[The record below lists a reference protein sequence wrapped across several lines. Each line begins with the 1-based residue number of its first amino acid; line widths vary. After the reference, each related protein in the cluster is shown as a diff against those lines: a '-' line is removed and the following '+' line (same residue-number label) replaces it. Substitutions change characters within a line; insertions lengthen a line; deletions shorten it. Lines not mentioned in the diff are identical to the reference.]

1 MQTFYEWAEKTH
13 NEDWRNWVAGAAAG
27 LGGLAGMNAPQQA
40 WGQEK
45 PAMVQQQAQEVSL
58 GKDLRKPTATISGD
72 KIIIKYLP
80 ALVFGG
86 TWKTGKNSEVNEQL
100 LTKYRAFAEQQLG
113 VKIGEKLE
121 VKEDGKFLVWTLKLV
136 K

>member
-13 NEDWRNWVAGAAAG
+13 NEDWRNWAAGAAAG
-27 LGGLAGMNAPQQA
+27 LGSLAGMNAPQQA

-45 PAMVQQQAQEVSL
+45 PAMVQQQTQEVSL

-72 KIIIKYLP
+72 QIIIKYLP
-80 ALVFGG
+80 SLAFGK
-86 TWKTGKNSEVNEQL
+86 TWRTGKNSEVNEQL
-100 LTKYRAFAEQQLG
+100 LTKYKAFAEQQLG